1 MLRSCLLRGGGA
13 MKSHM
18 PDKHVTVLDCSVAE
32 FHVKFTHVKH
42 VPNVRSVC
50 TLVEIPLLSA
60 HNLVAVCTIREFVLI
75 YFLYSLFG
83 LTGVCIAEQGACRG
97 CCGR

>member
-1 MLRSCLLRGGGA
+1 
-13 MKSHM
+13 MKLHM
-18 PDKHVTVLDCSVAE
+18 SDKHVTVLDYSAAE

-42 VPNVRSVC
+42 GPNVRSVC
-50 TLVEIPLLSA
+50 TLVKILLLSV

-83 LTGVCIAEQGACRG
+83 FTGVCVPEQGACHG
-97 CCGR
+97 CYGR